1 MRFSE
6 TTREKLMPKIID
18 NKLTYDLCVK
28 EKRKKSFLVEGE
40 SLELI
45 INDKTMQKLF
55 VDMS

>member
-1 MRFSE
+1 MTVMRFSE
-6 TTREKLMPKIID
+6 KVRDKLMLKIAD

-45 INDKTMQKLF
+45 INDKTM
-55 VDMS
+55 